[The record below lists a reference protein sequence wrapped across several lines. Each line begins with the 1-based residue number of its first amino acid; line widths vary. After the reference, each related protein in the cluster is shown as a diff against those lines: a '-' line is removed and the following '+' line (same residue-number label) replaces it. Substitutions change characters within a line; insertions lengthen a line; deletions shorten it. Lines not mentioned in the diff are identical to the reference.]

1 MALTQQV
8 QRVTLSGAATPVNFE
23 YPSGKYLV
31 KNYSSGD
38 IYVSFESTCNP
49 ATSIRI
55 VSGYGQVCEI
65 NERGGAAGQEKQKTI
80 YINGTGEVEV
90 QQLWF

>member
-8 QRVTLSGAATPVNFE
+8 QRVTLAGKATAVTFP

-31 KNYSSGD
+31 KNFSSGD
-38 IYVSFESTCNP
+38 VYVSFESTVAP
-49 ATSIRI
+49 ASSIKI
-55 VSGYGQVCEI
+55 TSGYGQVCEI
-65 NERGGAAGQEKQKTI
+65 NERGGAAGQKSKTI

>member
-8 QRVTLSGAATPVNFE
+8 QRVTLAGKATAVTFP

-55 VSGYGQVCEI
+55 ASGYGQLCEI
-65 NERGGAAGQEKQKTI
+65 NERGGAAGQEKAKTI
-80 YINGTGEVEV
+80 YVNGTGEVEV

>member
-8 QRVTLSGAATPVNFE
+8 QRVTLAGKATAVTFP

-31 KNYSSGD
+31 KNFSSGD
-38 IYVSFESTCNP
+38 VYVSFESTCNP

-65 NERGGAAGQEKQKTI
+65 NERGGAAGQEKAMTI
-80 YINGTGEVEV
+80 YVNGTGEVEV

>member
-1 MALTQQV
+1 MQQQV
-8 QRVTLSGAATPVNFE
+8 KRVTLEGAVMPVSFD
-23 YPSGKYLV
+23 YPSGRYIV
-31 KNYSSGD
+31 KNFSSGD
-38 IYVSFESTCNP
+38 IYVSFESTVAP
-49 ATSIRI
+49 ASSIRI

-65 NERGGAAGQEKQKTI
+65 NERGGAEGQEKSKTI

>member
-8 QRVTLSGAATPVNFE
+8 QRVTLSGTATAVTFS

-65 NERGGAAGQEKQKTI
+65 NERGGAEGQEKSKTI

-90 QQLWF
+90 QELWF

>member
-8 QRVTLSGAATPVNFE
+8 QRVTLAGKATAVTLP
-23 YPSGKYLV
+23 YPSGKFIV
-31 KNYSSGD
+31 KNFSGGD
-38 IYVSFESTCNP
+38 IYVSFESTVAP
-49 ATSIRI
+49 ASSIRI
-55 VSGYGQVCEI
+55 ASGYGQLCEI
-65 NERGGAAGQEKQKTI
+65 NERGGAAGQEKTKTI